1 VLTSKRRSRP
11 GQVTKSTINK
21 RALELICHSY
31 YHNCIRLVVCKF
43 GEGVQLQLLQLG
55 FWLLVGLSLG
65 YGLDFLLGLWL
76 FLLGA
81 LPLEKGALPWLAIV
95 LLLELFCLS
104 RLRCSGVAFVPMVG

>member
-1 VLTSKRRSRP
+1 M
-11 GQVTKSTINK
+11 
-21 RALELICHSY
+21 
-31 YHNCIRLVVCKF
+31 
-43 GEGVQLQLLQLG
+43 QLQLLQLG

-65 YGLDFLLGLWL
+65 YGLDFLLGVWL